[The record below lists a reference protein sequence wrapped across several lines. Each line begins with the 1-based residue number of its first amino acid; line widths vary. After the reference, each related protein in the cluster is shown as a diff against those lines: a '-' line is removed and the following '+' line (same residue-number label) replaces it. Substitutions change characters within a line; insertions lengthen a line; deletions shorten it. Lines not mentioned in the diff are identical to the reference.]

1 MVYRTRRIATQY
13 EDRMMSSSTSVNFP
27 RFPRSWKNRYP
38 FRLACPSFVYPA
50 DYDVNVDLLG
60 PHVDEIELLFFESHP
75 QSLPGGALVSRL
87 ADLGQRHAVGYN
99 IHLPDDLPLFH
110 ADPENQERAAA
121 TVRQLM
127 CRLAPL
133 APVFFILHLEMSTD
147 RASDARDRR
156 RWEDRTI
163 RGLEQ
168 LSAAGCAMSALCVE
182 NQSVPLEWIE
192 PILASF
198 GMTLC
203 LDIGHLKLAGGRLDL
218 TLARGHSQ
226 ISALHV
232 HGVVDG
238 KDHRALTC
246 LSSNDQKALT
256 DYLRSFHGSLSVE
269 VFNFKGLYASLTL
282 IDEWLG

>member
-1 MVYRTRRIATQY
+1 
-13 EDRMMSSSTSVNFP
+13 MSPSTLANFP

-75 QSLPGGALVSRL
+75 QSLPGGALVNRL
-87 ADLGQRHAVGYN
+87 ADLGKRHGVGYN
-99 IHLPDDLPLFH
+99 IHLPDDLPLFQ
-110 ADPENQERAAA
+110 ADPAKQQRGAA

-133 APVFFILHLEMSTD
+133 APAFFILHLEMSTD
-147 RASDARDRR
+147 RGMNAGDRR

-168 LSAAGCAMSALCVE
+168 LAAAGCAMSALCIE

-192 PILASF
+192 PIRASF

-203 LDIGHLKLAGGRLDL
+203 LDIGHLKLAGGRLDH
-218 TLARGHSQ
+218 TLSRWPSQ

-232 HGVVDG
+232 HGVADG

-246 LSSNDQKALT
+246 LSASDQSALT
-256 DYLRSFHGSLSVE
+256 DYLRSFHGSVSVE
-269 VFNFKGLYASLTL
+269 VFNFKNLYESLIL
-282 IDEWLG
+282 IEEWLG

>member
-1 MVYRTRRIATQY
+1 MV
-13 EDRMMSSSTSVNFP
+13 N
-27 RFPRSWKNRYP
+27 
-38 FRLACPSFVYPA
+38 
-50 DYDVNVDLLG
+50 
-60 PHVDEIELLFFESHP
+60 
-75 QSLPGGALVSRL
+75 RL
-87 ADLGQRHAVGYN
+87 ADLGHRHGVGYN
-99 IHLPDDLPLFH
+99 IHLPDDLPLFQ
-110 ADPENQERAAA
+110 AYPENQKRAAA
-121 TVRQLM
+121 TVQKLM

-147 RASDARDRR
+147 RAIDAGERG

-163 RGLEQ
+163 RGLEA

-198 GMTLC
+198 EMTLC
-203 LDIGHLKLAGGRLDL
+203 LDIGHLKLAGRSLDR
-218 TLARGHSQ
+218 TLARWHSH

-232 HGVVDG
+232 HGVADG

-246 LSSNDQKALT
+246 LSSGDQNALT

-269 VFNFKGLYASLTL
+269 VFNFKGLYESLTL
-282 IDEWLG
+282 IEEWLG